1 MLFVRT
7 EEASFPAVIEQNIDR
22 ESAVSADQEDV
33 TPSPI
38 MLKRKIKRNN
48 VSPILSKKEEPAQPI
63 KNIKRRRVALVKT
76 TKQEDETTN
85 PVKSV
90 TRSRKRTIVHEE
102 KDEK

>member
-7 EEASFPAVIEQNIDR
+7 EEASFPSVVEPIIDR
-22 ESAVSADQEDV
+22 ESTDSADREDV

-38 MLKRKIKRNN
+38 ALKRKIKRNN
-48 VSPILSKKEEPAQPI
+48 VNSILSKKEEPAQPV

-76 TKQEDETTN
+76 MKQEDEITD
-85 PVKSV
+85 PIKSV
-90 TRSRKRTIVHEE
+90 ARSRKRTIVHEE